1 MIVRDQEWLV
11 VVILAITSVLLFD
24 VGRSVVQE
32 PRIVTR

>member
-11 VVILAITSVLLFD
+11 VVILAASILLFD
-24 VGRSVVQE
+24 VGRSVVRE